1 MVVLEGISMDMT
13 LREWCRQ
20 YLEAGGITNPS
31 EISITMTMAFIS
43 ELMNLADDDGLKV
56 VLIARSPE

>member
-1 MVVLEGISMDMT
+1 MDMT